1 MSKGF
6 DSPLQKAAQA
16 GKIGGGT
23 KKTET
28 APLTPVTDDT
38 AIAQMH
44 NSTLSQLPKP
54 EMKPKNIYMPRELI
68 KWLNVHAA
76 EIEDDA
82 SGIVIALLTL
92 YRESR
97 ELQQQVQAILEA
109 SKQQK
114 GK

>member
-23 KKTET
+23 QKAEP
-28 APLTPVTDDT
+28 APSKPSTDNPT
-38 AIAQMH
+38 ITQMH
-44 NSTLSQLPKP
+44 NPTIPQLSKP

-92 YRESR
+92 YRNDR
-97 ELQQQVQAILEA
+97 ELQQQVQTILEA

>member
-23 KKTET
+23 KKAES
-28 APLTPVTDDT
+28 APPTPSTDNPT
-38 AIAQMH
+38 IAQMH
-44 NSTLSQLPKP
+44 NPTISQLPKP
-54 EMKPKNIYMPRELI
+54 EMKPKNIYMPRELS

-82 SGIVIALLTL
+82 SGIVIALLMI
-92 YRESR
+92 YRENR
-97 ELQQQVQAILEA
+97 ELQQQVQAILET

-114 GK
+114 AK

>member
-16 GKIGGGT
+16 GKIGGST
-23 KKTET
+23 KKAEPV
-28 APLTPVTDDT
+28 PLTPSTDD
-38 AIAQMH
+38 
-44 NSTLSQLPKP
+44 STITQIYNPTMSQLPKP

-92 YRESR
+92 YRTNR
-97 ELQQQVQAILEA
+97 ELQQQVQAILET

>member
-23 KKTET
+23 QKAES
-28 APLTPVTDDT
+28 APPRPSTDNPT
-38 AIAQMH
+38 ITQMH
-44 NSTLSQLPKP
+44 NSTREQLPKP

-82 SGIVIALLTL
+82 SGIVIALLMI
-92 YRESR
+92 YREST
-97 ELQQQVQAILEA
+97 ELQQQVQGILEA

-114 GK
+114 AK

>member
-16 GKIGGGT
+16 GKIGGST
-23 KKTET
+23 KKAEPVLTTPSTENST
-28 APLTPVTDDT
+28 
-38 AIAQMH
+38 IAQIHDNTM
-44 NSTLSQLPKP
+44 TQLPKP

-92 YRESR
+92 YRENK
-97 ELQQQVQAILEA
+97 ELQQQVQTILEA

-114 GK
+114 R

>member
-23 KKTET
+23 KKAEP
-28 APLTPVTDDT
+28 ASPTPPTNDST
-38 AIAQMH
+38 IAQIH
-44 NSTLSQLPKP
+44 NTTIPQLPKP

-92 YRESR
+92 YRTNR
-97 ELQQQVQAILEA
+97 ELQQQVQAILET

>member
-23 KKTET
+23 KKAES
-28 APLTPVTDDT
+28 ASPPRATDDT
-38 AIAQMH
+38 TIAQMH
-44 NSTLSQLPKP
+44 NNTISQLPKP

-92 YRESR
+92 YRENK